1 MEKVLITGGA
11 GFLGSHLG
19 DKLIAEG
26 KYVIAVDMS
35 RGEKVEH
42 LMGHDR
48 FRFIQ
53 GSVLDR
59 ELMTRVIDGCDIVF
73 HFAAIADPK
82 RYVME
87 PLTTLEI
94 DLRGSLVVLDITARK
109 RIKFVYAS
117 TSEIY
122 GRNPSI
128 PWREDSDRVIGPTSI
143 NRWCYASAKA
153 AVEHYCYAYGH
164 QEGLRFV
171 IIRPFNVYGPRLDDL
186 GSGRVIP
193 VFLKNFFMNKPVMIH
208 GDGKQT
214 RCLAFV
220 DDIVE
225 GISLL
230 AFSGE
235 AEQQAFNVGSTR
247 ETSILELAEIMKE
260 VGGFSSPFQFIPY
273 QEVFGE
279 SFEDV
284 PRRVPDVAKVKEVVG
299 WEAKTSLEDGLRVT
313 IDYYRQRR
321 DLP

>member
-11 GFLGSHLG
+11 GFLGSHLC

-59 ELMTRVIDGCDIVF
+59 ELMTRVIDECDIVF

-94 DLRGSLVVLDITARK
+94 NLRGSLVVLDITARK
-109 RIKFVYAS
+109 HIKFVCAS

-122 GRNPSI
+122 GKNPSI
-128 PWREDSDRVIGPTSI
+128 PWREDSNRVLGPTFI

-153 AVEHYCYAYGH
+153 AVEHYCYAYGL

-171 IIRPFNVYGPRLDDL
+171 IIRPFNVHGPRLDDL

-193 VFLKNFFMNKPVMIH
+193 VFLKRFFLNEPILIH

-214 RCLAFV
+214 RCFAFV
-220 DDIVE
+220 DDIIE
-225 GISLL
+225 GINLL
-230 AFSGE
+230 AFSE
-235 AEQQAFNVGSTR
+235 KAEQQAFNLGSTR

-273 QEVFGE
+273 QKAFGE

-284 PRRVPDVAKVKEVVG
+284 PRRVPDVTKVKEVVG